1 MRSAKTAMTSKTST
15 MTAPNVPS
23 GLRRAARAR
32 AELVPDARIEDGIE
46 RVHRQVD
53 QDDGGD
59 DDEVDALDDRI
70 VALGDRLEEE
80 TPGHGQPEDGGAA
93 CEVVAER
100 VLADRRKN
108 ADGQRD
114 DHGEDDARGAE
125 LERHREPARQLLPH
139 GPARPQRFAEVTA
152 DDVAEP
158 FDVLDVERAVE
169 AELGAQLG
177 EVARVR
183 LFLQHQADDIA

>member
-59 DDEVDALDDRI
+59 DDEIDALDDRI

-80 TPGHGQPEDGGAA
+80 TPEAGQAEDG
-93 CEVVAER
+93 
-100 VLADRRKN
+100 L
-108 ADGQRD
+108 D
-114 DHGEDDARGAE
+114 DHGAAEDLRDRDEIGRASGRERVSARG
-125 LERHREPARQLLPH
+125 
-139 GPARPQRFAEVTA
+139 
-152 DDVAEP
+152 
-158 FDVLDVERAVE
+158 
-169 AELGAQLG
+169 
-177 EVARVR
+177 
-183 LFLQHQADDIA
+183 

>member
-1 MRSAKTAMTSKTST
+1 MRSAKTAMTSRTST

-80 TPGHGQPEDGGAA
+80 TPEAGQAEDG
-93 CEVVAER
+93 
-100 VLADRRKN
+100 L
-108 ADGQRD
+108 D
-114 DHGEDDARGAE
+114 DHGAAEDLRDLDAEHGQHRDEGVLQAVLEHDGPLAQPLGPRGADVVLTQH
-125 LERHREPARQLLPH
+125 LEQHSPRQP
-139 GPARPQRFAEVTA
+139 RSE
-152 DDVAEP
+152 
-158 FDVLDVERAVE
+158 ER
-169 AELGAQLG
+169 
-177 EVARVR
+177 RVGKG
-183 LFLQHQADDIA
+183 